1 MRTSNQIIRNEHLKQ
16 SSDIPYSHP
25 SPTESCLSGAAEPR
39 RRSALKHQIHLISI
53 HLISSFLVLP
63 EHTWVTHSQSKNPTT
78 ELQTG
83 ARGGW
88 ELQESHQVL
97 PLKGY
102 WKNPVSCTESSI
114 FLTHFSLGYYLQLS
128 WSLVRMVVPGRSQ
141 LLSKS
146 SWKWRQVA
154 GWAEGRARERQQQDL
169 LWSWIILY
177 FSANTKHLYKA
188 QSRNGELFSGQALVT
203 RGFLLGAETPP
214 HSSIPEDA
222 LRSCLLLEVT
232 EIQAL

>member
-39 RRSALKHQIHLISI
+39 CRSALKHQIHLISI

-83 ARGGW
+83 AQGSW

-102 WKNPVSCTESSI
+102 WKNSVSCTESSI
-114 FLTHFSLGYYLQLS
+114 FLTHFSLDIICSFPDLWSGWLCLGGVSCCQSHLGNGDRWLGQLKAG
-128 WSLVRMVVPGRSQ
+128 PGRGNSRTCFDHGLFCISQ
-141 LLSKS
+141 
-146 SWKWRQVA
+146 R
-154 GWAEGRARERQQQDL
+154 
-169 LWSWIILY
+169 I
-177 FSANTKHLYKA
+177 
-188 QSRNGELFSGQALVT
+188 
-203 RGFLLGAETPP
+203 
-214 HSSIPEDA
+214 
-222 LRSCLLLEVT
+222 
-232 EIQAL
+232 